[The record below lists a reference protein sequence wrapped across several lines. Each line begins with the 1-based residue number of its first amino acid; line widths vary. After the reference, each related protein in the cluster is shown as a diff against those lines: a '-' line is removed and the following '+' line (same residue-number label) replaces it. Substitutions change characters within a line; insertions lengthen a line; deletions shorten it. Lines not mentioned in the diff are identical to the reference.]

1 MIGDDKKYESFIY
14 KNLSKNIKFKAIKKK
29 NSPTIVKKKYL
40 EMITNNKVFGSYLIN
55 DDPMSKAE
63 NNKLNTYLSNNLDK
77 FDLVIVSDYG
87 HGLISEKI
95 LH

>member
-1 MIGDDKKYESFIY
+1 
-14 KNLSKNIKFKAIKKK
+14 
-29 NSPTIVKKKYL
+29 
-40 EMITNNKVFGSYLIN
+40 
-55 DDPMSKAE
+55 MSKAE
-63 NNKLNTYLSNNLDK
+63 NNKLNAYLSNNLDK